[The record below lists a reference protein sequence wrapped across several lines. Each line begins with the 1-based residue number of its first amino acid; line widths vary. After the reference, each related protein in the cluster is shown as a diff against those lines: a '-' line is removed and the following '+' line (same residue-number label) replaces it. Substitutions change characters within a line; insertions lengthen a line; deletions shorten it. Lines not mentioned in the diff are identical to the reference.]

1 MKKIKIFVCC
11 TEQSGENIC
20 SNILSRMDLNNLIIN
35 GVCGKQSEK
44 YVTKKFYDLSF
55 FKSIGLFEI
64 LLSISKYLKMIKDLK
79 KEIIQNNYDLI
90 ITIDSPDFNYNLV
103 HQLRKSGYNKK
114 IIHIVAPTVWAWRS
128 YRAKKFANIFDE
140 IFLLFSFEKKF
151 FNFSNFNSTFIG
163 HPIFHIKKRER
174 KKHYK
179 YISFLPG
186 SRQNEVLKLLKYFDH
201 IEEYINNEK
210 LNLKIFIPTLPH
222 LEEIIKN
229 NTKKWKTETII
240 SIDQSKF
247 DDYFNDVYM
256 SITCSGTASLEIA
269 KRNIPQLVIYKL
281 NFFTELLLR
290 PFIKVKYANLI
301 NIISNKMIIP
311 EITNSNLNKK
321 NLLNAFLNLSN
332 SNENQ
337 NVQINEIN
345 NYLNE
350 IVKDYSPYDV
360 SADRIKRLI
369 LFPEPIK
376 N

>member
-1 MKKIKIFVCC
+1 
-11 TEQSGENIC
+11 
-20 SNILSRMDLNNLIIN
+20 
-35 GVCGKQSEK
+35 
-44 YVTKKFYDLSF
+44 
-55 FKSIGLFEI
+55 
-64 LLSISKYLKMIKDLK
+64 
-79 KEIIQNNYDLI
+79 
-90 ITIDSPDFNYNLV
+90 
-103 HQLRKSGYNKK
+103 
-114 IIHIVAPTVWAWRS
+114 
-128 YRAKKFANIFDE
+128 
-140 IFLLFSFEKKF
+140 
-151 FNFSNFNSTFIG
+151 
-163 HPIFHIKKRER
+163 
-174 KKHYK
+174 
-179 YISFLPG
+179 
-186 SRQNEVLKLLKYFDH
+186 
-201 IEEYINNEK
+201 
-210 LNLKIFIPTLPH
+210 
-222 LEEIIKN
+222 
-229 NTKKWKTETII
+229 
-240 SIDQSKF
+240 
-247 DDYFNDVYM
+247 M

-360 SADRIKRLI
+360 SVDRIKRLI